1 LRIEPLIGQ
10 LLSRAKLWKS
20 FQRESTLLD
29 NHQMNSIT
37 TMELQEN
44 SFRDLRSLIN
54 NCNLV
59 RLQLLDGSSR
69 ELTSPTLGREFLAG
83 DLEDEKTLGVF
94 RRSIL
99 RSVQFETQIGS
110 TTRALD
116 YTRKAIGELL
126 ANGQFPTLAQVSY
139 LEPRTKPQQLR
150 LIGISRGFLFT
161 DYLQNPAIPIAA
173 LGSVELRV

>member
-10 LLSRAKLWKS
+10 LLSRTKLWKR
-20 FQRESTLLD
+20 FQKESALLD
-29 NHQMNSIT
+29 NHKMNSIT

-94 RRSIL
+94 RRSIF

-110 TTRALD
+110 TTRALE

-126 ANGQFPTLAQVSY
+126 ASRQFPALAQVSY

-161 DYLQNPAIPIAA
+161 DYLQSPAIPIAA
-173 LGSVELRV
+173 LGSVELGV

>member
-1 LRIEPLIGQ
+1 
-10 LLSRAKLWKS
+10 
-20 FQRESTLLD
+20 
-29 NHQMNSIT
+29 
-37 TMELQEN
+37 MELQEN

-69 ELTSPTLGREFLAG
+69 ELTCPTLGREFLAG

-99 RSVQFETQIGS
+99 RSVQFETQIDS
-110 TTRALD
+110 TTRALE

-126 ANGQFPTLAQVSY
+126 ASRQFPALAQVSY

-173 LGSVELRV
+173 LGSIELKL

>member
-1 LRIEPLIGQ
+1 
-10 LLSRAKLWKS
+10 
-20 FQRESTLLD
+20 
-29 NHQMNSIT
+29 MYSIT

-44 SFRDLRSLIN
+44 AFRDAHSLIT

-69 ELTSPTLGREFLAG
+69 ELSAPTLGRDFLAG
-83 DLEDEKTLGVF
+83 NLEDGKTLGVF

-99 RSVQFETQIGS
+99 RSVQFETHIEVA
-110 TTRALD
+110 TRTLD

-126 ANGQFPTLAQVSY
+126 ASRQFPALAQVSY

-173 LGSVELRV
+173 LGSIELGV

>member
-1 LRIEPLIGQ
+1 MRIEPLVWV
-10 LLSRAKLWKS
+10 LCLNAKLWKS
-20 FQRESTLLD
+20 FK
-29 NHQMNSIT
+29 NHSILMQNRQMNSIT
-37 TMELQEN
+37 TMELQEKA
-44 SFRDLRSLIN
+44 FRDLRSQIT

-69 ELTSPTLGREFLAG
+69 ELTSPTLGRDFLAG
-83 DLEDEKTLGVF
+83 KLEDEKTLGVF

-99 RSVQFETQIGS
+99 RSVRFETQIGVES
-110 TTRALD
+110 KALE

-126 ANGQFPTLAQVSY
+126 VHGQFPALAQVSY
-139 LEPRTKPQQLR
+139 LEPKTQHQKLR

-173 LGSVELRV
+173 LGSIELKL

>member
-1 LRIEPLIGQ
+1 
-10 LLSRAKLWKS
+10 
-20 FQRESTLLD
+20 LLD
-29 NHQMNSIT
+29 NRQMNSIT

-44 SFRDLRSLIN
+44 SFRDLRSLIT
-54 NCNLV
+54 NCNVV

-94 RRSIL
+94 RRSIF

-110 TTRALD
+110 TTRALE

-126 ANGQFPTLAQVSY
+126 ASRQFPALAQVSY

-173 LGSVELRV
+173 LGSVELGV

>member
-1 LRIEPLIGQ
+1 
-10 LLSRAKLWKS
+10 
-20 FQRESTLLD
+20 
-29 NHQMNSIT
+29 MNSIT

-94 RRSIL
+94 RLSIL

>member
-1 LRIEPLIGQ
+1 
-10 LLSRAKLWKS
+10 
-20 FQRESTLLD
+20 
-29 NHQMNSIT
+29 MNSIT

-99 RSVQFETQIGS
+99 RSVQFETHHNVA
-110 TTRALD
+110 TRALE
-116 YTRKAIGELL
+116 YTRKAIGEMLVSR
-126 ANGQFPTLAQVSY
+126 QFPALAQVSY
-139 LEPRTKPQQLR
+139 LEPRVHLQQLR
-150 LIGISRGFLFT
+150 IVGISRGFLFT
-161 DYLQNPAIPIAA
+161 DFLQNPAIPIAA
-173 LGSVELRV
+173 LGSIELKL